1 MIRHLTSL
9 DARRTQGT
17 TYRGDRTVGA
27 VTAWIRRHASVA
39 IETTADGALVSPS
52 QARAIE
58 QTLAGVRGS
67 LARSA
72 EA

>member
-1 MIRHLTSL
+1 
-9 DARRTQGT
+9 
-17 TYRGDRTVGA
+17 V
-27 VTAWIRRHASVA
+27 IRRHASVA